1 MVKTRRLFMVGQT
14 RVHCDQV
21 AGLGDFLELEVTLS
35 EGESEE
41 KGVQI
46 ANELMEKLGVAK
58 DDLISGAYMDLILG
72 EKNGE
77 ATVTVK

>member
-1 MVKTRRLFMVGQT
+1 MVGQT

-21 AGLGDFLELEVTLS
+21 EGLGDFLELEVTLS

-41 KGVQI
+41 RGVQI
-46 ANELMEKLGVAK
+46 ANELMEKLGIAK

-72 EKNGE
+72 KKNGV
-77 ATVTVK
+77 AGKGHA

>member
-1 MVKTRRLFMVGQT
+1 MVGQT

-21 AGLGDFLELEVTLS
+21 EGLGDFLELEVTLS

-41 KGVQI
+41 RGVQI

-77 ATVTVK
+77 ATVKVK

>member
-21 AGLGDFLELEVTLS
+21 EGLGDFLELEVTLS

-41 KGVQI
+41 RGVQI

-77 ATVTVK
+77 ATVKVK

>member
-21 AGLGDFLELEVTLS
+21 EGLGDFLELEVTLS

-41 KGVQI
+41 RGVQI